1 MNGEDSQLAFVVDD
15 VGVYYNLAISRPR
28 TLKSFAGEVARRE
41 FKMRMLRRHWAI
53 RNVSFTVRRG
63 ETLGIVGANGSGK
76 TTLMLTLAGVL
87 PPDEGL
93 VRVFGTPSLLTLGA
107 GFDIELTG
115 RQNIYLNAAYLG
127 LSRRE
132 TTQLVDSIADFSEL
146 GEFIDVPLRQY
157 STGMRGRLG
166 FSIVSN
172 MRPDI
177 LLLDEALSAGDRTF
191 QEKSRERLAELM
203 QRAGAIVL
211 VSHDLGFITKICARV
226 AWMNQGRL
234 QEIGPAEDVLPR
246 YREAASAANGDVEA
260 PHVARLEG
268 PRIRTG

>member
-1 MNGEDSQLAFVVDD
+1 MTSEDSQLAFVLDD
-15 VGVYYNLAISRPR
+15 VGIYYNLAISRPR
-28 TLKSFAGEVARRE
+28 TLKSFAGEVIRRE

-53 RNVSFTVRRG
+53 RGVSFTVRRG

-76 TTLMLTLAGVL
+76 TTLMLALAGVL
-87 PPDEGL
+87 PPDEGV
-93 VRVFGTPSLLTLGA
+93 VRIYGTPSLLTLGA
-107 GFDIELTG
+107 GFAIELTG

-132 TTQLVDSIADFSEL
+132 TDQLVDSIVDFSEL

-177 LLLDEALSAGDRTF
+177 LLLDEALSAGDRAF
-191 QEKSRERLAELM
+191 QEKSRARLGELM
-203 QRAGAIVL
+203 QRARAIVL
-211 VSHDLGFITKICARV
+211 VSHDLGFLEKICARV
-226 AWMNQGRL
+226 AWMSQGVL
-234 QEIGPAEDVLPR
+234 QEIGPTEEVLAK
-246 YREAASAANGDVEA
+246 YRAAAAAATGDTEA
-260 PHVARLEG
+260 PHAARLEG